1 MAKNTKQKDTEL
13 NPLIRNLLII
23 AGFICVGLGIIGIV
37 LPVLPTTPFLLLA
50 AACFSRS
57 SKRFHNWLITNRW
70 FGKYIKNYQEG
81 NGISIKAKICAI
93 SFMWIALA
101 FSIVFVIH
109 EFLWQLILII
119 IGIIVAVHIIRIKTF
134 KQ

>member
-1 MAKNTKQKDTEL
+1 MARKTKQKDTEL
-13 NPLIRNLLII
+13 NPFVRKLLII
-23 AGFICVGLGIIGIV
+23 AGFICVGLGLLGII

-81 NGISIKAKICAI
+81 NGISIKAKICTI
-93 SFMWIALA
+93 SLMWIALM
-101 FSIVFVIH
+101 FSILYVIKI
-109 EFLWQLILII
+109 FPIQLILFI
-119 IGIIVAVHIIRIKTF
+119 IGIIVTFHILRIKTL